1 MMCLLGLFLPY
12 LIRAKVHSLFLTA
25 HLSPTGISSG
35 CLFSLCS
42 VTLPYTIVLRN
53 VNFVSFLYINTLGFS
68 ISIWERSASSWLSKP
83 SQTLVS
89 ALCPTSPHH
98 THCFSLDGLSSFG
111 VCLSPTQCWAIVCPF
126 PHLECFSS
134 LLLSLPSL
142 QDPPQLFLPF
152 FRRPFL
158 TSALFSS
165 FFSKRLY
172 TLIPEFLIWHLLI
185 TNNPMCFVISPRGIY
200 ILENRSHNLG
210 FLSSPLIDLS
220 QSL

>member
-12 LIRAKVHSLFLTA
+12 LIRAKLRSLFLTA
-25 HLSPTGISSG
+25 HLSPIGISSG
-35 CLFSLCS
+35 LSVFFVLSNSSLHYCFAQCQFRI
-42 VTLPYTIVLRN
+42 LP
-53 VNFVSFLYINTLGFS
+53 LYINTLGFS
-68 ISIWERSASSWLSKP
+68 ISIWERSASFWLSKP

-111 VCLSPTQCWAIVCPF
+111 VCLSPTQCSAIVRPF
-126 PHLECFSS
+126 PPLECLSS
-134 LLLSLPSL
+134 PLLSLTSL

-152 FRRPFL
+152 CRRPVL

-165 FFSKRLY
+165 FSKQLY
-172 TLIPEFLIWHLLI
+172 NLFPEFLMWHLLI
-185 TNNPMCFVISPRGIY
+185 TNNPMCFVISPRRIY
-200 ILENRSHNLG
+200 ILEKRSHNLG
-210 FLSSPLIDLS
+210 FLPSPLIGLS